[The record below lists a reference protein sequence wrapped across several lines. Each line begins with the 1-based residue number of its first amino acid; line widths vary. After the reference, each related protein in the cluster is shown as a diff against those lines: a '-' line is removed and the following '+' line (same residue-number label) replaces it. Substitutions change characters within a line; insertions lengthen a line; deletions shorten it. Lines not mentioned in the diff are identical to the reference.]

1 MNSLNYFLRLA
12 VEMSRNNPHYEWN
25 AIPELFRL
33 RISHT
38 VPTPFLCLTLA
49 EIALVGAFAIL
60 ILPVEVIALH
70 IKLVGETVVVILL
83 VVSQVV
89 QQLRLLANL
98 YYNSCNKDSLNIK
111 GRHIYK
117 LIGFY

>member
-25 AIPELFRL
+25 DIPELFRL

-60 ILPVEVIALH
+60 ILTSGSDCITHKTSGRNSSSNITSSFITSTKTEV
-70 IKLVGETVVVILL
+70 T
-83 VVSQVV
+83 
-89 QQLRLLANL
+89 
-98 YYNSCNKDSLNIK
+98 
-111 GRHIYK
+111 
-117 LIGFY
+117 F